1 MVNFWISNR
10 DWELRSIWTQ
20 NLNHFHG
27 PILSLLHCT
36 YGKDKEILFW
46 VCRQIG
52 KGDRKKEWPL
62 HFVHFLGEFELLI
75 SSGSEKNATR
85 DGCRPTYVPTFKSRS
100 RRTPILRGKSA
111 DESLLW
117 PAFPLYIGQHLHT
130 DIFAKGFIKLVEIR
144 LNKWD
149 KRAHAKSYKVDA
161 LNLFY
166 KQHNEK

>member
-1 MVNFWISNR
+1 MPAKRVLIVKVKKQCYQFIWFFKKNLKESFVISVTC
-10 DWELRSIWTQ
+10 E
-20 NLNHFHG
+20 
-27 PILSLLHCT
+27 

-130 DIFAKGFIKLVEIR
+130 DIFAKGFIRIAKIILY
-144 LNKWD
+144 KWD
-149 KRAHAKSYKVDA
+149 KRAHAKSYKV
-161 LNLFY
+161 L
-166 KQHNEK
+166 